1 MLKRKSRLLLALALA
16 AICLPQTATTYVT
29 PEVRRVGDKLACKC
43 GACNNTVGTCPM
55 LECHY
60 SLPARER
67 NRPNAKGWR
76 VRPVDCGFFRERES
90 GLSALASPPA
100 EGFNLLGWVMP
111 FIALALG
118 LGAVAIWFKR
128 FFRRKSATAPEL
140 PEIDRRYQE
149 RMDREL
155 EELE

>member
-1 MLKRKSRLLLALALA
+1 
-16 AICLPQTATTYVT
+16 
-29 PEVRRVGDKLACKC
+29 
-43 GACNNTVGTCPM
+43 M

-60 SLPARER
+60 SLPAREKIDQMQK
-67 NRPNAKGWR
+67 AGASDQSI
-76 VRPVDCGFFRERES
+76 VDSFVKES

-128 FFRRKSATAPEL
+128 FFRRKSAAAPEL

>member
-1 MLKRKSRLLLALALA
+1 
-16 AICLPQTATTYVT
+16 
-29 PEVRRVGDKLACKC
+29 
-43 GACNNTVGTCPM
+43 
-55 LECHY
+55 
-60 SLPARER
+60 
-67 NRPNAKGWR
+67 
-76 VRPVDCGFFRERES
+76 
-90 GLSALASPPA
+90 
-100 EGFNLLGWVMP
+100 MP

>member
-1 MLKRKSRLLLALALA
+1 
-16 AICLPQTATTYVT
+16 
-29 PEVRRVGDKLACKC
+29 
-43 GACNNTVGTCPM
+43 M

-60 SLPARER
+60 SLPAREKI
-67 NRPNAKGWR
+67 AQMQKAGASDQSI
-76 VRPVDCGFFRERES
+76 VDSFVKES

>member
-1 MLKRKSRLLLALALA
+1 MLKRKSRLLLALGLA

-60 SLPARER
+60 SLPAREKIAQMQR
-67 NRPNAKGWR
+67 AGASDQSI
-76 VRPVDCGFFRERES
+76 VDSFVKES

-140 PEIDRRYQE
+140 PEIDRKYQE

>member
-1 MLKRKSRLLLALALA
+1 MLKRKSRLLLAFALA
-16 AICLPQTATTYVT
+16 AICLPQTATTYVA

-55 LECHY
+55 LQCHY
-60 SLPARER
+60 SLPAREKIDQMQK
-67 NRPNAKGWR
+67 AGASDQAI
-76 VRPVDCGFFRERES
+76 VDSFVKES
-90 GLSALASPPA
+90 GLSALASPPP
-100 EGFNLLGWVMP
+100 EGFNLLGWIMP
-111 FIALALG
+111 FLALAFG

-128 FFRRKSATAPEL
+128 FLRRGPAAVPEL

-149 RMDREL
+149 RMDKEL

>member
-1 MLKRKSRLLLALALA
+1 MLQRKSRLLLVLALA
-16 AICLPQTATTYVT
+16 AICLPQTATQYVT
-29 PEVRRVGDKLACKC
+29 SDVRRVGDKLASKC

-60 SLPARER
+60 SLPAREKIGEMQK
-67 NRPNAKGWR
+67 AGASDQTI
-76 VRPVDCGFFRERES
+76 VDAFVKES

-111 FIALALG
+111 FVGLAFG
-118 LGAVAIWFKR
+118 LAMVTLWFKR
-128 FFRRKSATAPEL
+128 FMRRKSASAPGL
-140 PEIDRRYQE
+140 PDIDRRYQE
-149 RMDREL
+149 RMDKEL

>member
-60 SLPARER
+60 SLPAREKI
-67 NRPNAKGWR
+67 AQMQKAGASDQSI
-76 VRPVDCGFFRERES
+76 VDSFVKES